1 MKFDRQFLMG
11 LLTEF
16 AGIAIWAVALN
27 AAKNQPLGSMAEKAI
42 LGGALLLALV
52 LATRDSKI
60 VGTALVALSLV
71 QIFKA
76 FTSKAA
82 AVKRFTPSEANKQ
95 AQLLAYNNQDVTL
108 EEEAVHNMIPY
119 ATNTPT
125 RASYQ
130 PVLGKQHLATS
141 L

>member
-1 MKFDRQFLMG
+1 MKFDRKFLMG

-16 AGIAIWAVALN
+16 AGIAIWAVVLN
-27 AAKNQPLGSMAEKAI
+27 TANNQPLGSMAEKAI
-42 LGGALLLALV
+42 LGGALLLSLV

-76 FTSKAA
+76 FTSKEVV
-82 AVKRFTPSEANKQ
+82 VKKFTPSEANKQ
-95 AQLLAYNNQDVTL
+95 AQFLAYNNQSVTL
-108 EEEAVHNMIPY
+108 EEEVVHNMIPF

-125 RASYQ
+125 QASYQ

>member
-1 MKFDRQFLMG
+1 MKFDRKFLME

-16 AGIAIWAVALN
+16 VGIAIWAVALN
-27 AAKNQPLGSMAEKAI
+27 AAKNQPLGSIAEKAI
-42 LGGALLLALV
+42 LGGALFMALV

-76 FTSKAA
+76 FTSKASA
-82 AVKRFTPSEANKQ
+82 LKRFTPSEVNKQ
-95 AQLLAYNNQDVTL
+95 AQLLAYNNQSVTL
-108 EEEAVHNMIPY
+108 EEEAVYNMIPY

-125 RASYQ
+125 KASYQ